1 MQSPHIWYRFP
12 LHRTK
17 IITLAILF
25 SAASASAQRNIAQD
39 DERSLNQP
47 IHFGVTFGVNISDY
61 KIIIDSQ
68 YYAQTTIRT
77 VRSSSSPGFNLGVI
91 SDLAISHSFDFR
103 FLPDLSFTE
112 RDIVYSLQNVDTLAT
127 KQVQSVYLDFPVEL
141 KYKSAPYKDFRMYV
155 VGGVRYSLD
164 LASNA
169 SARNAETL
177 VTVIPN
183 SFFAEYGVG
192 CEFHLPL
199 ITICPEIKVSY
210 GLTNALKQSPA
221 LPFSN
226 VISKLIPRSILF
238 SLHFEG

>member
-1 MQSPHIWYRFP
+1 
-12 LHRTK
+12 L
-17 IITLAILF
+17 L
-25 SAASASAQRNIAQD
+25 SAFSASAQRFIGED
-39 DERSLNQP
+39 DERSLDHP
-47 IHFGVTFGVNISDY
+47 LHFGVTFGVNISDY

-68 YYAQTTIRT
+68 YYAQTAIRT
-77 VRSSSSPGFNLGVI
+77 IRSSSSPGFNLGVI
-91 SDLAISHSFDFR
+91 SDFAISRSFDFR
-103 FLPDLSFTE
+103 FVPDLSFTE

-169 SARNAETL
+169 EARNAESL
-177 VTVIPN
+177 VKVYPN

-199 ITICPEIKVSY
+199 VTICPEIKVSY
-210 GLTNALKQSPA
+210 GLTNALKQDPA
-221 LPFSN
+221 LPYSN
-226 VISKLIPRSILF
+226 VISKLIPRSILI